1 MSNRRLLIIG
11 LALLAAGL
19 IGMSLQ
25 ASAGGWWGMPM
36 GPMMGWWEPAQTST
50 EQAPPVAGAPTIE
63 VEATEF
69 AFQPDRLVIDAGGTV
84 NLTLVNRG
92 GLVHDLTIPE
102 LGIHLVATPGETTT
116 TGLEVSKAGEYRM
129 VCTVPGHAEAGMIG
143 LIVVGGS

>member
-1 MSNRRLLIIG
+1 MTQKRLLITG
-11 LALLAAGL
+11 LVLVAVGL

-25 ASAGGWWGMPM
+25 ALAGGWWGMPM

-69 AFQPDRLVIDAGGTV
+69 AFQPDRLVIDAGETV

-92 GLVHDLTIPE
+92 GLVHDLSIPE
-102 LGIHLVATPGETTT
+102 LDVHLVATPGETTT
-116 TGLEVSKAGEYRM
+116 TGLEVSEAGEYRM

>member
-1 MSNRRLLIIG
+1 MTQGRLLITG
-11 LALLAAGL
+11 MVLVAVGL

-25 ASAGGWWGMPM
+25 APAGGRWGMPM
-36 GPMMGWWEPAQTST
+36 GSMMGWRELAHTT
-50 EQAPPVAGAPTIE
+50 TDQALPVAGAPTIE

-92 GLVHDLTIPE
+92 GLVHDLSIPE
-102 LGIHLVATPGETTT
+102 LDVHLVAASEETTT
-116 TGLEVSKAGEYRM
+116 TGLEVSEAGEYPM

-143 LIVVGGS
+143 LIVVQAG

>member
-1 MSNRRLLIIG
+1 MTQTRLLVAG
-11 LALLAAGL
+11 LVLVAAGL

-25 ASAGGWWGMPM
+25 APTGGLWEMPM
-36 GPMMGWWEPAQTST
+36 GPMMGWLQPPHTST
-50 EQAPPVAGAPTIE
+50 EQTPPIAGAPTIE

-69 AFQPDRLVIDAGGTV
+69 AFQPDRLVIDAGETV

-92 GLVHDLTIPE
+92 GLVHDLSIPE
-102 LGIHLVATPGETTT
+102 LDVHLVGTPGETTT
-116 TGLEVSKAGEYRM
+116 TGLEVSEAGEYRM